1 MAEGCIIDILP
12 PLSPTVLFSENTAA
26 TNGGGL
32 YNASSSPTITNSTFS
47 GNTTTNNGGGI
58 FNNGSSFPMLYNTV
72 LYANT
77 ATGAGDDINGLI
89 NESSSHNA
97 SDGTGG
103 DIGLGNGFAMLTD
116 DPFIDS
122 TDPDG
127 ADDIFRT
134 ADDGLVP
141 IGTIPLI
148 DAGDDDKNEQETD
161 VTGGVRI
168 RGTAID
174 IGAYEVQP
182 ILSSD
187 ILDVNISTIHPNPA
201 TDVLNIEVH
210 SGVIE
215 QVAIY
220 NLSGE
225 KIMSQKTQ
233 GRKKQQL
240 DISNLASGVYIIHIG
255 SDQGSSQQKLVKQ

>member
-1 MAEGCIIDILP
+1 MQDYTNPSILSGDIASTPDNDADNTYHVFITANLGSAATIDGFTI
-12 PLSPTVLFSENTAA
+12 SGGNADGSENLSYSTQRFYRDD
-26 TNGGGL
+26 GGGM
-32 YNASSSPTITNSTFS
+32 NNFSSSPTITNSTFS
-47 GNTTTNNGGGI
+47 GSTTTNNGGGI
-58 FNNGSSFPMLYNTV
+58 FNNGSSFPMLYNIV

-141 IGTIPLI
+141 IGTTPLI
-148 DAGDDDKNEQETD
+148 DAGDDDKNE
-161 VTGGVRI
+161 
-168 RGTAID
+168 
-174 IGAYEVQP
+174 
-182 ILSSD
+182 
-187 ILDVNISTIHPNPA
+187 
-201 TDVLNIEVH
+201 
-210 SGVIE
+210 
-215 QVAIY
+215 
-220 NLSGE
+220 
-225 KIMSQKTQ
+225 
-233 GRKKQQL
+233 
-240 DISNLASGVYIIHIG
+240 
-255 SDQGSSQQKLVKQ
+255 